1 MNILEGPMFDFFLN
15 VAQFTDLLQ
24 GFLPQRP
31 MVTFF
36 MDIAQFVLQTAVLLV
51 ALLILIGFIFS
62 LVNKNREDVSGLE
75 VKNLNKKL
83 NKNRQTLQKALFDKK
98 AFKKL
103 QKSEKAK
110 SKKEEGQKQRVF
122 VLNFKGDIK
131 ATAVSELRSE
141 ISAILGVITDKDQVV
156 LKLESPGGV
165 VHGYGLAA
173 SQLQRIRDRGIHLTV
188 CVDKI
193 AASGGYMM
201 ASIANHIISAPY
213 AIIGSIGVAASMPN
227 LNKLLKKNDIEYL
240 EITAGQYKRTLTPLG
255 EITEPGMKK
264 FKEQIE
270 DVHVLFKDHVKNQ
283 RKQVDIEQ
291 VATGEYWYG
300 LRARELNL
308 VDEIGTSDD
317 YLLKLNET
325 CSIFEVSMGRKRGLK
340 EKLMENLTLQ
350 VERLFDFVEDRVWKS
365 RFFC

>member
-1 MNILEGPMFDFFLN
+1 MVDFFLN
-15 VAQFTDLLQ
+15 VAQFTEFLQ
-24 GFLPQRP
+24 GILPQKP
-31 MVTFF
+31 MVAFF
-36 MDIAQFVLQTAVLLV
+36 MDIAQFILQTAILLV

-62 LVNKNREDVSGLE
+62 LVNKNKEDISGLE
-75 VKNLNKKL
+75 VKDLNKKL
-83 NKNRQTLQKALFDKK
+83 NKNRQTLQKALLDKK

-103 QKSEKAK
+103 KKSEKVK
-110 SKKEEGQKQRVF
+110 TKKEEQKQRVF

-141 ISAILGVITDKDQVV
+141 ISAILGVITDQDQVV

-173 SQLQRIRDRGIHLTV
+173 SQLQRIRDRGISLTV

-300 LRARELNL
+300 LRAKELNL

-325 CSIFEVSMGRKRGLK
+325 CSIFEVSMGRKRSLK
-340 EKLMENLTLQ
+340 EKLMENMALQ
-350 VERLFDFVEDRVWKS
+350 VERLFDFIEDRIWKS
-365 RFFC
+365 RFSC